1 MGITPSVCAQDE
13 DPAAIL
19 EASAAA
25 IAEIPGFNAQFQ
37 MKGVGAALF
46 ADTLPSM
53 NGQLFFGTHDEFGR
67 VIHCIGEAKD
77 QQKAVPQAIDI
88 LLASDRYLWTDH
100 SKQEI
105 NERPNNRSS
114 RGTPPA
120 FDLVLIQSIITDT
133 PFSKDTDGSLS
144 MKVIAQETIAGT
156 LCDVVEINRFKS
168 GSSKRRSPSDSYT
181 DVRWYI
187 GTQDKLPRK
196 VEQITDAGLV
206 KITLYFQF
214 GRINLIEPSQS
225 DLEIARPAAY
235 KFVSTMPKPKSE
247 TDNDQSD
254 NINFQ
259 PVDTDSDQS
268 VPTTRPSIQGQAPKS
283 RVRSAPNYSFTTTS
297 STTINNASQSDRIT
311 VLYFW
316 GTWCVPCKDE
326 SPLVSQIASKFSD
339 QPVDVFGLA
348 IREADPDQTT
358 ADFNASGYSHT
369 LSVDADELVGP
380 FKARV
385 FPSIVVIN
393 KSGIIVYHKSL
404 NKDVDVEELA
414 SGAESAIADA
424 LN

>member
-1 MGITPSVCAQDE
+1 MGLSTSTHAQTD

-25 IAEIPGFNAQFQ
+25 IAEVPGFNAQFQ

-53 NGQLFFGTHDEFGR
+53 NGQLFFGTHEELGR

-77 QQKAVPQAIDI
+77 QQNAVPQAIDI
-88 LLASDRYLWTDH
+88 VLTSDRYLWTDH
-100 SKQEI
+100 AKQEI
-105 NERPNNRSS
+105 YERPNNRTS

-120 FDLVLIQSIITDT
+120 FNLVLIQSMLMDA
-133 PFSKDTDGSLS
+133 PFQNDTDGSLS
-144 MKVIAQETIAGT
+144 MKVLAQETIAGS
-156 LCDVVEINRFKS
+156 LCDVVEINRFKA

-206 KITLYFQF
+206 KITLLFQF

-225 DLEIARPAAY
+225 DLDIARPASY
-235 KFVSTMPKPKSE
+235 KFISTMPKPKNESSE
-247 TDNDQSD
+247 NDP
-254 NINFQ
+254 NEIKYQ
-259 PVDTDSDQS
+259 PVDNNSDQS
-268 VPTTRPSIQGQAPKS
+268 IPTTRPTIQDKKPTARERRAPS
-283 RVRSAPNYSFTTTS
+283 YSFTTS
-297 STTINNASQSDRIT
+297 SGITINNDSQSDRVT

-316 GTWCVPCKDE
+316 GSWCVPCNDQ
-326 SPLVSQIASKFSD
+326 SPLVSDIVNKFNN

-358 ADFNASGYSHT
+358 DDFNSSGFNYI
-369 LSVDADELVGP
+369 LSLDADSLVGP

-393 KSGIIVYHKSL
+393 KSGVIVYHKSL
-404 NKDVDVEELA
+404 NKDVDVQELA
-414 SGAESAIADA
+414 SGAETAITDA
-424 LN
+424 LE